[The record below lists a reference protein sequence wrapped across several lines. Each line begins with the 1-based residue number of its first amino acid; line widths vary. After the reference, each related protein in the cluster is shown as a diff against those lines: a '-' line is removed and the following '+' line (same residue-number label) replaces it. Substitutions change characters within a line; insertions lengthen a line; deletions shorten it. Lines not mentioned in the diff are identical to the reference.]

1 LKNDIDLLMVQFYNT
16 GSSVVALNNAQYAP
30 GTADFIVSQ
39 VDALVQGFTCKNGK
53 GVFSGV
59 SPSQIAVCLP
69 ASAQAG
75 GGYFSTS
82 VVSAAMAYLR
92 GEGAKPGSYTL
103 VQNGGYP
110 ELHGLATWSIN
121 MDLINTYSFANNYAS
136 IFTNCL
142 TTSSEEIA
150 VENDLFVYPNPAVND
165 ITVNITQTQRVE
177 MYDEMGKIV
186 FNQWLHPNEKI
197 DVSRFSG
204 GLYFLRV
211 EGSTQKVLIQ
221 K

>member
-1 LKNDIDLLMVQFYNT
+1 M
-16 GSSVVALNNAQYAP
+16 VALNNAQYAP

-53 GVFSGV
+53 GFFSGV

-75 GGYFSTS
+75 GGYFINS
-82 VVSAAMAYLR
+82 VVIAAMAYLR
-92 GEGAKPGSYTL
+92 GEGPKPGSYTL

-110 ELHGLATWSIN
+110 DLHGLATWSIN
-121 MDLINTYSFANNYAS
+121 MDLINSYSFANNYAS
-136 IFTNCL
+136 IFTSCL
-142 TTSSEEIA
+142 TTSSEE
-150 VENDLFVYPNPAVND
+150 VEAKDDLFAYPNPAVND
-165 ITVNITQTQRVE
+165 VTVNITHTQWVE

-186 FNQWLHPNEKI
+186 IGQWLHPNEKI
-197 DVSRFSG
+197 DVSKISG

-211 EGSTQKVLIQ
+211 EGSTQKVLIR